1 MTDGTRFHD
10 PATIH
15 NLLQTTFTAKAL
27 CRFCWDRPVFRPI
40 LSAFSNN
47 PELNDLVDEV
57 VAYCEKEVLFDE
69 LLAEIRRSS
78 PGQYDHLEP
87 RLQVSVPAEPC
98 GADGPPAQSP
108 ILDLDQLR
116 ADYFASLRLRFEYLD
131 LGGITPRAQ
140 NRTIRLR
147 MADVFVPLQAC
158 PTLETYAGWTVDEA
172 AWARD
177 KTSDRVEADAKMT
190 PRMPVRNSR
199 PAEVVP
205 VDISD
210 LLKRSRVVLLGNP
223 GSGKSTLLR
232 HIAYSIAAG
241 DAKAADEETLARLPI
256 LVRIVQYAR
265 ARARYPALTLDTYL
279 RRACESRWTP
289 LFQRAL
295 DDGQALVLLDGL
307 DEVTDAR
314 QRQDIADAIQTLAA
328 DRARAASGCVFLVT
342 SRVADY
348 QAVRLDDD
356 FAYYI
361 IQPLPPERITEFVE
375 KWYAAIGREAQES
388 ELRAGMRKRAEV
400 LSGIIQERPGIRRL
414 AENPLLLTII
424 SLVNWRGDKLPN
436 HRVELYAGAAE
447 ALIDSWP
454 YRRQGVV
461 LDAEQVIRLLSPV
474 AYCIFVNHGGS
485 IAEDALLPVLRDAI
499 CCVDGA
505 DEPTAEV
512 YAREFLGQ
520 VGGYS
525 GIFRE
530 QGYDGRGQR
539 VLGFLHLTFAEYF
552 TARHLAGVWEGLGA
566 DAGARRAFLH
576 RYAHVPRWR
585 KVMLLLAGE
594 VGLRDNDGAERAT
607 RLLSDILQ
615 LGSECEACLH
625 RDLLLAGACLAED
638 LRVQSQAA
646 QYVLDRLL
654 DLIPEP
660 GIGEAILDILCPM
673 HATAYGSAA
682 LAGLL
687 ARLEDPDWAVRG
699 CAAEALGRIGDA
711 RAVTG
716 LLARLEDPDW
726 AVRGRAAEAL
736 GHVGDVGAVA
746 GLLARLED
754 EEPSVRRRATEAL
767 GRVDGVGAVIG
778 LLARLESA
786 NPAVQELAA
795 EALGR
800 IGDVGAV
807 TDLLVRLKEKDPAR
821 WWRAV
826 GGQGRIATVLADLLA
841 RLENGEPFVR
851 GRAAWVLGRIGG
863 ARASAGL
870 LARLKDESWYVRGL
884 AAAALGRIG
893 DAGAV
898 AGLLARLEDKAP
910 SVRGF
915 AAEALGH
922 IGDTEAVVDLLT
934 LLEDESPLV
943 RGLAAEALGRIA
955 DAASADRLTQLE
967 DKDPVMWWR
976 AAETG
981 ERDGDAET
989 TADLLARL
997 KEKDPVMWWHVME
1010 AQGRGGGA
1018 VLAGLL
1024 ARLEDGASSVREL
1037 AVWALGRIGDAGA
1050 VAGLLACL
1058 EDEASSVRG
1067 RAAEAL
1073 GRIGDARAMPGL
1085 LARLKD
1091 EEPFVRGRA
1100 AEALGRIGDA
1110 RAVPGLLGRL
1120 EDKASSVRELVA
1132 WALGCIGDARAVPRL
1147 LVRLEDGEPFVRG
1160 HAAEA
1165 LGRIGDARAAAGLL
1179 TRLEDEAWYVRG
1191 QGYTALMVILNH
1203 NTPEPEPEATP
1214 CWPRAMP
1221 GPWDG

>member
-1 MTDGTRFHD
+1 MTDGTRPHD

-15 NLLQTTFTAKAL
+15 DLLRTAFTAKAL
-27 CRFCWDRPVFRPI
+27 CRFCWDRPAFRPI
-40 LSAFSNN
+40 LSAFSDN
-47 PELNDLVDEV
+47 PELNDLVDKV
-57 VAYCEKEVLFDE
+57 VTYCEKQVLFDE
-69 LLAEIRRSS
+69 LLAAIRRYN
-78 PGQYDHLEP
+78 PEQYARFEP
-87 RLQVSVPAEPC
+87 RLQVPVPAKLY
-98 GADGPPAQSP
+98 GADVSPVQSP

-116 ADYFASLRLRFEYLD
+116 ADYFASLRLRLEYLD
-131 LGGITPRAQ
+131 LGGIAPRAQ

-158 PTLETYAGWTVDEA
+158 PALEARAGWAVDEA

-177 KTSDRVEADAKMT
+177 ETTDRMEADAKMA
-190 PRMPVRNSR
+190 PRMPIRNRR
-199 PAEVVP
+199 PAEATP

-210 LLKRSRVVLLGNP
+210 LLKRPRVVLLGNP
-223 GSGKSTLLR
+223 GCGKSTLLR
-232 HIAYSIAAG
+232 HVAYGIATG
-241 DAKAADEETLARLPI
+241 DAKTVGEEALARLPI
-256 LVRIVQYAR
+256 LVHIAQYAP
-265 ARARYPALTLDTYL
+265 AHARYPALTLDTYL
-279 RRACESRWTP
+279 RRACEPRWAP

-295 DDGQALVLLDGL
+295 DDGEALVLLDGL
-307 DEVTDAR
+307 DEVADAR
-314 QRQDIADAIQTLAA
+314 QRRDIAAAIQTLAA
-328 DRARAASGCVFLVT
+328 DCACAAPGCVFLVT
-342 SRVADY
+342 SRIVDY
-348 QAVRLDDD
+348 QAARLNGD
-356 FAYYI
+356 FTHYTV
-361 IQPLPPERITEFVE
+361 QPLPPERSTEFVE

-388 ELRAGMRKRAEV
+388 ALRVGMRERAEA
-400 LSGIIQERPGIRRL
+400 LSCIIQEQPGIRRL

-424 SLVNWRGDKLPN
+424 ALVNWRGGKLPN
-436 HRVELYAGAAE
+436 HRVELCAHAAE

-461 LDAEQVIRLLSPV
+461 LDAEHVIRLLSPA
-474 AYCIFVNHGGS
+474 AYCIFVSHGSS

-499 CCVDGA
+499 CHVDGV
-505 DEPTAEV
+505 DEFTAEA

-520 VGGYS
+520 VGGHS

-539 VLGFLHLTFAEYF
+539 VLGFLHQTFAEYF
-552 TARHLAGVWEGLGA
+552 TARHLAGMWEGLGA

-585 KVMLLLAGE
+585 EVMLLLAGE

-607 RLLSDILQ
+607 SLLGDILQ
-615 LGSECEACLH
+615 LGSECEVYLH
-625 RDLLLAGACLAED
+625 RDLLLAGACLADD
-638 LRVQSQAA
+638 LRVQPQAA

-654 DLIPEP
+654 DRIPEQ
-660 GIGEAILDILCPM
+660 GIGEAIQDILCPM
-673 HATAYGSAA
+673 HATVYGKAV

-687 ARLEDPDWAVRG
+687 ARLEDQDWAMRGRAAETLGRIGDAGAVTGLLARLEDKDWAVRG
-699 CAAEALGRIGDA
+699 CAAEALGRIGD
-711 RAVTG
+711 
-716 LLARLEDPDW
+716 
-726 AVRGRAAEAL
+726 
-736 GHVGDVGAVA
+736 VGAVS

-754 EEPSVRRRATEAL
+754 EEPSVRRRAAEAL
-767 GRVDGVGAVIG
+767 GHVGGVGAVIG

-826 GGQGRIATVLADLLA
+826 EGQGRIAIVLEGLLA
-841 RLENGEPFVR
+841 RLANGEPFVR

-884 AAAALGRIG
+884 ASAALGRIG

-898 AGLLARLEDKAP
+898 TGLLARLEDKAP

-922 IGDTEAVVDLLT
+922 IGDTGAVVDLLT
-934 LLEDESPLV
+934 LLEDGSPLV

-955 DAASADRLTQLE
+955 AAASADLLTRLE

-981 ERDGDAET
+981 EYGGDTEAA
-989 TADLLARL
+989 ADLLARL
-997 KEKDPVMWWHVME
+997 RERDPVMWWYVME
-1010 AQGRGGGA
+1010 AQGLSGDA

-1024 ARLEDGASSVREL
+1024 ARLEDEASSVREL
-1037 AVWALGRIGDAGA
+1037 AVWALGRIGDVGA
-1050 VAGLLACL
+1050 VAGLLARL

-1073 GRIGDARAMPGL
+1073 GRIGDARAVAGLLTRLKDEEPFVRGRAAKALGRIGDMRAVPGL
-1085 LARLKD
+1085 LGRLEDEASSVRELAAWALGCIGDARAVVRLLVRLED

-1100 AEALGRIGDA
+1100 AEALGRIADA
-1110 RAVPGLLGRL
+1110 RAT
-1120 EDKASSVRELVA
+1120 
-1132 WALGCIGDARAVPRL
+1132 
-1147 LVRLEDGEPFVRG
+1147 
-1160 HAAEA
+1160 
-1165 LGRIGDARAAAGLL
+1165 AGLL

-1191 QGYTALMVILNH
+1191 RGYTALMVILNH
-1203 NTPEPEPEATP
+1203 NVPEPEPEATP
-1214 CWPRAMP
+1214 FWPRAMP
-1221 GPWDG
+1221 GPWDE